1 MPFLDIEE
9 AIKESSIGSRFRLV
23 NIASQRARELNTPS
37 ESTAKSTVND
47 KDFTKVTTIALKE
60 VIDHDMIFEAENP
73 EITMGNG

>member
-1 MPFLDIEE
+1 MPFLDREE

-37 ESTAKSTVND
+37 ESTVKSMVND

-60 VIDHDMIFEAENP
+60 VIDHDMIFETENS
-73 EITMGNG
+73 ETAMGNG

>member
-37 ESTAKSTVND
+37 ESTVKSMVND

-60 VIDHDMIFEAENP
+60 VIDHDMIFETENP
-73 EITMGNG
+73 EIAMGNG